1 MGHTFK
7 PCISFFD
14 LASFSNF
21 FSNLAPLFSNLAD
34 LFFLTL
40 AVCPT
45 GPAGVELTASLKWG
59 GGFPRFWMV
68 AGFGRSSGEVLVWVS
83 SIHPIYG
90 IYPTLSYFAHL
101 SHPFSSCLILSSPLS
116 SYFIQS
122 HPTSSHLIVS
132 IQSIVTYPILSCRV
146 LIYLIYL
153 RHFSYLT
160 NLIHLIN
167 EPIT

>member
-1 MGHTFK
+1 MGHNGPHFFK

-14 LASFSNF
+14 PASFSNFFSNF

-68 AGFGRSSGEVLVWVS
+68 AGFGRSSGEVLVLGVKYPSYLWASILPCPILPIYLILSHLVS
-83 SIHPIYG
+83 SSLLPSH
-90 IYPTLSYFAHL
+90 PTLSN
-101 SHPFSSCLILSSPLS
+101 LILPHPIS
-116 SYFIQS
+116 SY
-122 HPTSSHLIVS
+122 
-132 IQSIVTYPILSCRV
+132 LSNR
-146 LIYLIYL
+146 
-153 RHFSYLT
+153 S
-160 NLIHLIN
+160 
-167 EPIT
+167 